1 MPSQTQQVETILKL
15 NVDYEKGIKD
25 VGAYL
30 AEIKK
35 LKDEQKSLDKA
46 FKDGAI
52 SEQQYGDAMAKNK
65 TVTTQLNG
73 EMKVLTTELKKKLEY
88 DRAEQKQID
97 EVYSNYLRAM
107 SNERFMSRNYSV
119 LLLYRSSLI
128 LLRQSLDHFSSQH
141 HAKDGGDVTERA
153 VGLHLVEF

>member
-1 MPSQTQQVETILKL
+1 MPTQTQQVETILKL

-25 VGAYL
+25 IGAYL

-73 EMKVLTTELKKKLEY
+73 EMKVLTTEIKKKLEA
-88 DRAEQKQID
+88 DRARCPSPLAWRPDFPGAPRE
-97 EVYSNYLRAM
+97 A
-107 SNERFMSRNYSV
+107 
-119 LLLYRSSLI
+119 
-128 LLRQSLDHFSSQH
+128 H
-141 HAKDGGDVTERA
+141 
-153 VGLHLVEF
+153 